1 MEFQNR
7 LYDLRKK
14 RGISQEELAGEVGV
28 SRQTISK
35 WETGE
40 STPDMEKMIALST
53 YFGITLDE
61 LVLGKKDMPENMTE
75 NMTDNTVGK
84 TVEKVMDI
92 SEKIFTPE
100 NKKKVRKGLKIAGI
114 AAAVILAVDIIS
126 MVIYFVLYG
135 VPK

>member
-40 STPDMEKMIALST
+40 STPDMEKMITLST

-61 LVLGKKDMPENMTE
+61 LVLGKKDMPENMT
-75 NMTDNTVGK
+75 DNTAGK

-92 SEKIFTPE
+92 GEKIFTPE

-114 AAAVILAVDIIS
+114 AVAVILAVDIIS
-126 MVIYFVLYG
+126 MVIYLVLYG

>member
-1 MEFQNR
+1 VEFQNR

-40 STPDMEKMIALST
+40 STPDMEKMITLSA

-61 LVLGKKDMPENMTE
+61 LVLGKKRYGRKYD
-75 NMTDNTVGK
+75 GK
-84 TVEKVMDI
+84 YD
-92 SEKIFTPE
+92 
-100 NKKKVRKGLKIAGI
+100 R
-114 AAAVILAVDIIS
+114 
-126 MVIYFVLYG
+126 
-135 VPK
+135 

>member
-1 MEFQNR
+1 
-7 LYDLRKK
+7 
-14 RGISQEELAGEVGV
+14 
-28 SRQTISK
+28 
-35 WETGE
+35 
-40 STPDMEKMIALST
+40 MITLSA

-92 SEKIFTPE
+92 SEKMFTPE

>member
-14 RGISQEELAGEVGV
+14 RGISQEELAGEIGV

-40 STPDMEKMIALST
+40 STPDMEKMITLSA

-92 SEKIFTPE
+92 GEKIFTPE
-100 NKKKVRKGLKIAGI
+100 NKKKVRKGFKIAGI
-114 AAAVILAVDIIS
+114 VAAVILAVDIIS

>member
-40 STPDMEKMIALST
+40 STPDMEKMITLST

-61 LVLGKKDMPENMTE
+61 LVLGKKDMLE
-75 NMTDNTVGK
+75 NMTDNTAGK

-92 SEKIFTPE
+92 GEKIFTPE

-114 AAAVILAVDIIS
+114 AVAVILAVDIIS
-126 MVIYFVLYG
+126 MVIYLVLYG